1 MSFPPA
7 HHLQKRADFLL
18 CYDAGCRHYTK
29 QFVVFA
35 RKRQE
40 DGVWRL
46 GLAVTRKTGCAVMR
60 NRVKRV
66 LREFFRLRQLMIVPG
81 YDLVVTPKR
90 TLQAD
95 KLTLTVA
102 ERELMPL
109 LSVLSRNNAP

>member
-1 MSFPPA
+1 
-7 HHLQKRADFLL
+7 
-18 CYDAGCRHYTK
+18 
-29 QFVVFA
+29 
-35 RKRQE
+35 
-40 DGVWRL
+40 
-46 GLAVTRKTGCAVMR
+46 
-60 NRVKRV
+60 
-66 LREFFRLRQLMIVPG
+66 MIVPG